1 MRNIQVMSCNECVR
15 YCHKKHDTPT
25 IIISIRN
32 PYLDEFTKY
41 PFVSKD
47 NNVKAILPMYF
58 ADVTDGEDAM
68 NKDMGEAI
76 VNFVTRHPNEDI
88 IVHCEMGVSRS
99 AGVAAALMKYFNGDD
114 MPIFRSYKYRPNMT
128 CYRMVINAFYD
139 VC

>member
-15 YCHKKHDTPT
+15 YCYKNHDNPT

-68 NKDMGEAI
+68 NEDMGRAI

-99 AGVAAALMKYFNGDD
+99 AGVAAALMKWFNDDD

-128 CYRMVINAFYD
+128 CYRMVINAFYNM
-139 VC
+139 